1 MGRMRKIRLLI
12 GVKGILSIACLT
24 TVALAL
30 VVYTASV
37 TMNPTLQ
44 FSQGANEVTLDLYLN
59 EVDQVRYM
67 PGGTAEPTLPEDTDL
82 TTHAFKVVTD
92 GNRVCAVAINIQSAV
107 SSRFSKFDIRVKY
120 WVDGT
125 PGSWQYADLFE
136 SAKGSV
142 PKTWINGGD
151 AIDIG
156 YVYQGP
162 SLTRY
167 YILEVTYTY
176 DISDEADFAQETA
189 VFEFTPYAAS
199 GF

>member
-1 MGRMRKIRLLI
+1 MGRIRKIRLLI
-12 GVKGILSIACLT
+12 GVEGILCIACLT

-30 VVYTASV
+30 AVYSTSV

-44 FSQGANEVTLDLYLN
+44 FYQGANEVTWNLYLN

-67 PGGTAEPTLPEDTDL
+67 PGGNAEPTLPKDTDL
-82 TTHAFKVVTD
+82 TTYAFKVVTD
-92 GNRVCAVAINIQSAV
+92 ENRVCAVAIKIQSAA
-107 SSRFSKFDIRVKY
+107 SKFSKFDIRVKY

-125 PGSWQYADLFE
+125 SGSWQYADLFE
-136 SAKGSV
+136 SAEGTV
-142 PKTWINGGD
+142 PKAWINGGD

-156 YVYQGP
+156 YIHQGP
-162 SLTRY
+162 LLTRY